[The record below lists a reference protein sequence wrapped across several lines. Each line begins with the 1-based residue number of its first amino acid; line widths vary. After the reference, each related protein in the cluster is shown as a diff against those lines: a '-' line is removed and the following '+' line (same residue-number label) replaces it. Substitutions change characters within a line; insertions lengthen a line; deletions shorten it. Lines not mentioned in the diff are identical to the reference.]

1 MAVLLSGEYFVFL
14 LAGAAVVVD
23 GACGLL
29 QYIVFKI
36 RKKLL
41 MRGYTLHEHLQKKGH
56 GDYAVIGIFAV
67 ISVAG
72 AAAAIA
78 FLIYSGKFFI

>member
-1 MAVLLSGEYFVFL
+1 MRRWSLTELVGFCSISF
-14 LAGAAVVVD
+14 
-23 GACGLL
+23 
-29 QYIVFKI
+29 FKI

-41 MRGYTLHEHLQKKGH
+41 MKGYTLHEHLQKKGH
-56 GDYAVIGIFAV
+56 GDHSVIGIFAV